1 MSILL
6 FYRKNLIKK
15 NSRIKTSRVI
25 YSNYQFFPLFLFK
38 ILIRN
43 IFKEQSYSKK
53 KKRETFNEY
62 SRDRNSNVIRKEED
76 QIKIQ
81 RGFGFTRVKK

>member
-1 MSILL
+1 MCLYYIILSKKL
-6 FYRKNLIKK
+6 NLK

-25 YSNYQFFPLFLFK
+25 YSIYQFFPFLFK

-53 KKRETFNEY
+53 K
-62 SRDRNSNVIRKEED
+62 RKEKLSMNTQEIETQTLFERKKIKSRFKED
-76 QIKIQ
+76 LDLL
-81 RGFGFTRVKK
+81 V